1 MPNVVFIFD
10 IYESCK
16 EDIINLIRLDYI
28 DLFVNLVIGAK
39 GDFNFILTV
48 YAFYL
53 IPVVGIISYVLFLLI
68 DKKSWIRDNLSI
80 TIAFGGFL
88 FFWLLSIVFYIY
100 DLLNKMIDSI
110 SVL

>member
-1 MPNVVFIFD
+1 MNPVKKTLLTLLGWIILIF
-10 IYESCK
+10 
-16 EDIINLIRLDYI
+16 
-28 DLFVNLVIGAK
+28 FVNLVIGAK
-39 GDFNFILTV
+39 GDFDFILTV

-53 IPVVGIISYVLFLLI
+53 IPVVGIISYVLFLLT

-100 DLLNKMIDSI
+100 DLFE
-110 SVL
+110 

>member
-1 MPNVVFIFD
+1 MNPIKKTLLTLLGWTILIFLVNLIIGERGDFIF
-10 IYESCK
+10 I
-16 EDIINLIRLDYI
+16 LI
-28 DLFVNLVIGAK
+28 
-39 GDFNFILTV
+39 V

-53 IPVVGIISYVLFLLI
+53 IPVVGIISYVLFLLT

-100 DLLNKMIDSI
+100 DLFE
-110 SVL
+110 

>member
-1 MPNVVFIFD
+1 MNPVKKTLLTLLGWIILIF
-10 IYESCK
+10 
-16 EDIINLIRLDYI
+16 
-28 DLFVNLVIGAK
+28 FVNLVIGAK

-53 IPVVGIISYVLFLLI
+53 IPVVGIISYVLFLLT

-100 DLLNKMIDSI
+100 DLFE
-110 SVL
+110 

>member
-1 MPNVVFIFD
+1 MNPVKKTLLTLLGWIILIF
-10 IYESCK
+10 
-16 EDIINLIRLDYI
+16 L
-28 DLFVNLVIGAK
+28 VNLVIGAR

-53 IPVVGIISYVLFLLI
+53 IPVVGIISYVLFLLT

-100 DLLNKMIDSI
+100 DLFE
-110 SVL
+110 

>member
-1 MPNVVFIFD
+1 MNPVKKTLLTLLGWIVLIF
-10 IYESCK
+10 
-16 EDIINLIRLDYI
+16 L
-28 DLFVNLVIGAK
+28 VNLVIGAR

-100 DLLNKMIDSI
+100 DLFE
-110 SVL
+110 

>member
-1 MPNVVFIFD
+1 MNPVKKTLLTLLGWIILIF
-10 IYESCK
+10 
-16 EDIINLIRLDYI
+16 L
-28 DLFVNLVIGAK
+28 VNLVIGAR

-100 DLLNKMIDSI
+100 DLFE
-110 SVL
+110 

>member
-1 MPNVVFIFD
+1 MNPVKKTLLTLLGWIILIF
-10 IYESCK
+10 
-16 EDIINLIRLDYI
+16 
-28 DLFVNLVIGAK
+28 FVNLVIGAK

-48 YAFYL
+48 YLFYL

-100 DLLNKMIDSI
+100 DLFE
-110 SVL
+110 

>member
-1 MPNVVFIFD
+1 M
-10 IYESCK
+10 
-16 EDIINLIRLDYI
+16 
-28 DLFVNLVIGAK
+28 
-39 GDFNFILTV
+39 
-48 YAFYL
+48 

-100 DLLNKMIDSI
+100 DLFE
-110 SVL
+110 

>member
-1 MPNVVFIFD
+1 MNPVKKTLLTLLGWIILIF
-10 IYESCK
+10 
-16 EDIINLIRLDYI
+16 
-28 DLFVNLVIGAK
+28 FVNLVIGAK

-100 DLLNKMIDSI
+100 DLFE
-110 SVL
+110 

>member
-1 MPNVVFIFD
+1 MNPVKKTLLTLLGWIILIF
-10 IYESCK
+10 
-16 EDIINLIRLDYI
+16 
-28 DLFVNLVIGAK
+28 FVNLVIGAK

-88 FFWLLSIVFYIY
+88 FFWLLSIV
-100 DLLNKMIDSI
+100 
-110 SVL
+110 

>member
-1 MPNVVFIFD
+1 MNPVKKTLLTLLGWIILIF
-10 IYESCK
+10 
-16 EDIINLIRLDYI
+16 
-28 DLFVNLVIGAK
+28 FVNLVIGAK
-39 GDFNFILTV
+39 GDFDFILTV

-100 DLLNKMIDSI
+100 DLFE
-110 SVL
+110 

>member
-1 MPNVVFIFD
+1 MNPVKKTLLTLLGWIILIF
-10 IYESCK
+10 
-16 EDIINLIRLDYI
+16 L
-28 DLFVNLVIGAK
+28 VNLVIAAR

-53 IPVVGIISYVLFLLI
+53 IPVVGIISYVLFLLT

-100 DLLNKMIDSI
+100 DFFE
-110 SVL
+110 

>member
-1 MPNVVFIFD
+1 MNPVKKTLLTLLGWIILIF
-10 IYESCK
+10 
-16 EDIINLIRLDYI
+16 
-28 DLFVNLVIGAK
+28 FVNLVIGAK

-48 YAFYL
+48 YVFYL

-100 DLLNKMIDSI
+100 DLFE
-110 SVL
+110 